1 MVFEYL
7 SSNKEK
13 YMISY
18 SWKAGYCKEN
28 IIVRSK
34 WLSKLKMKKSLE
46 KATSIKE
53 TSERHIKRN

>member
-18 SWKAGYCKEN
+18 SWKAGYRKEN